1 MVVELPGPTPLRRRA
16 LLKSL
21 AFAGA
26 ATALAACA
34 PAAPAAPTAAPAAK
48 AAEAPKAAAPAATT
62 APAAAAPTT
71 APTAAPKPTDAPKPT
86 EAPKPTAAA
95 AAKPAA
101 GVTTVTH
108 WTWTDNPTQQK
119 DYETVLKKFNEQNTS
134 VQVKYDFLPT
144 GIETRQKV
152 LTSFAAGG
160 APDNS
165 QLSESWLAEFYDGK
179 IIDPCEDRIKAW
191 DKGKELYENVLEMS
205 RILPKNPVL
214 YVPNRVLVDM
224 LYYRKDW
231 FDQAGLKPP
240 DTYDDVLAAGLKLA
254 KPGERA
260 GFAMRGGDSNGTGQL
275 NSLIYGNGAKIVDET
290 GKVDHDSPEAIA
302 ACEFFISWYTKSKI
316 CQDSAPSDKYPQL
329 FAAFEAGKV
338 AMLHHG
344 LHSWE
349 TQQKALGDKVAATL
363 IPKGKLKRFVGAGG
377 HGTCMYSSSKQ
388 KDASWLI
395 SSYLA
400 TAEGAKMFVDWGA
413 APANKLLAELPAFK
427 TNDFYKVALASQPS
441 WGASPTWWKYWPKYF
456 DNWPP
461 NFQRALKGE
470 ITGEQFAKTMA
481 KILREG

>member
-1 MVVELPGPTPLRRRA
+1 VSETRNRPRLTRREMVASSVGLLAGSA
-16 LLKSL
+16 LLQACAPS
-21 AFAGA
+21 APA
-26 ATALAACA
+26 APTAAPAKATEAPKAAAPAAAPTTA
-34 PAAPAAPTAAPAAK
+34 PAAPAAPTAAPA
-48 AAEAPKAAAPAATT
+48 
-62 APAAAAPTT
+62 
-71 APTAAPKPTDAPKPT
+71 KPT
-86 EAPKPTAAA
+86 EAPKPTAAPAA

-101 GVTTVTH
+101 GVITVTH

-119 DYETVLKKFNEQNTS
+119 DYETVLKKFNEQNTN
-134 VQVKYDFLPT
+134 VQVKWDFLPT

-179 IIDPCEDRIKAW
+179 IIDPCEDRIKSW
-191 DKGKELYENVLEMS
+191 DKGKELYENVLDMS

-240 DTYDDVLAAGLKLA
+240 DSYDDLLAAGLKLA

-260 GFAMRGGDSNGTGQL
+260 AFAMRGGDSNGTGQL
-275 NSLIYGNGAKIVDET
+275 NSLLYGNGVKIVDEN

-302 ACEFFISWYTKSKI
+302 GCDFFISMYTKHKI

-349 TQQKALGDKVAATL
+349 TQKKALGDKVASTM
-363 IPKGKLKRFVGAGG
+363 IPKGKVKRFVGAGG

-388 KDASWLI
+388 KDASWLVAA
-395 SSYLA
+395 YLA

-413 APANKLLAELPAFK
+413 APANKKLAELPVFK
-427 TNDFYKVALASQPS
+427 DNDFYKVALASQPH
-441 WGASPTWWKYWPKYF
+441 WGSSPTWYKYWPKYF

-470 ITGEQFAKTMA
+470 ITPEAFAKAMA